1 MINYYFE
8 QPIYNSSFDSSLI
21 ELRYS
26 THRWWASNTTTSY
39 NKENQITEKSHNAL
53 SDELYKFS
61 KQVITKK
68 HKIEIKE
75 IWANEYLEKDFQEVH
90 FHPKSHFSFCI
101 MCKIPEGSGNIRFLN
116 PYEDVGFDHNKISY
130 KNFYFDVLPEQKEN
144 TILIWPSY
152 IKHMVTPGNNKTKR
166 ITYSGNFNIIL

>member
-1 MINYYFE
+1 MINHYFE
-8 QPIYNSSFDSSLI
+8 QPIYNSSFNSNLI

-26 THRWWASNTTTSY
+26 THKKWASNTTTSY
-39 NKENQITEKSHNAL
+39 ESDNKITEKSHKAL
-53 SDELYKFS
+53 SDELYKFT
-61 KQVITKK
+61 KQVITKD

-75 IWANEYLEKDFQEVH
+75 IWANEYMEKDFQEIH

-101 MCKIPEGSGNIRFLN
+101 IHKIPEGSGSLRFSN
-116 PYEDVGFDHNKISY
+116 PYEDVGFNHFNIAF
-130 KNFYFDVLPEQKEN
+130 KNFNFEAIPPQEEN

-152 IKHMVTPGNNKTKR
+152 MKHMVTAGTNKTKR